1 MISTENVQKCK
12 NQFPVVLEIS
22 SLCNCRFFYCKIR
35 LVYMLDA
42 ISLLLLDFILVKIA
56 LPGYKY
62 CKVKS
67 ADKKGS
73 KISLLQMSK
82 KFWGDDVFMVQKRVC
97 LGHDGSEKW
106 CRLTLLTILVDPC
119 VSDFT
124 ELFYPINFVKTGV
137 QVTGRSEF
145 EDGLMA
151 GVKLI
156 LRSGFQIACT
166 TL

>member
-1 MISTENVQKCK
+1 
-12 NQFPVVLEIS
+12 
-22 SLCNCRFFYCKIR
+22 
-35 LVYMLDA
+35 MLDA
-42 ISLLLLDFILVKIA
+42 ILLLLLDFVLVKIA

-124 ELFYPINFVKTGV
+124 QLFY
-137 QVTGRSEF
+137 Q
-145 EDGLMA
+145 
-151 GVKLI
+151 
-156 LRSGFQIACT
+156 
-166 TL
+166 